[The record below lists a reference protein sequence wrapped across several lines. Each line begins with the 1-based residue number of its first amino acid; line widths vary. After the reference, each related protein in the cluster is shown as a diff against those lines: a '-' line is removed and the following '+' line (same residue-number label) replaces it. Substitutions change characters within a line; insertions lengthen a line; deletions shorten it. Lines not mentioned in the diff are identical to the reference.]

1 MHQLTF
7 GLNWVEREGPTEVAN
22 YYMEVPKIE
31 PPREW
36 SISKLKSA

>member
-7 GLNWVEREGPTEVAN
+7 GLNWVEREGPTGVAT
-22 YYMEVPKIE
+22 YMEVPKIE

-36 SISKLKSA
+36 SISKPNSA